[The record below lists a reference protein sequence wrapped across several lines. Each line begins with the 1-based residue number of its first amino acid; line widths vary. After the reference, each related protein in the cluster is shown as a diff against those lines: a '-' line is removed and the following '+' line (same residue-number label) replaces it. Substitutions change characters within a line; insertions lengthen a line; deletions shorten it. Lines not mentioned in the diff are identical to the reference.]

1 MWYQKGRDVWKK
13 HETTLFLTNSTNFHN
28 KLKQLSDPACDQ
40 QVLQI
45 SMINSLA
52 KHLKHKNDFDKTI
65 ETNIFRC
72 FTVQWDVLHIKT
84 DFVRIELF

>member
-1 MWYQKGRDVWKK
+1 MEKSWDNII
-13 HETTLFLTNSTNFHN
+13 FDNSTNFHI
-28 KLKQLSDPACDQ
+28 KLKQLSDSARDQ

-52 KHLKHKNDFDKTI
+52 KHLKHKNVVDKTI

-84 DFVRIELF
+84 DFVRIELFQS